1 MSVHFY
7 IYPFVSP
14 RSICYNFNNSYDET
28 EGWLLSKH
36 VIDDAKRCLQC
47 NRPLCTAGCPIQT
60 PIKEAIRLLL
70 DNRISEAGKLLFDN
84 NPLSLVCC
92 HVCPQENQCEGHCVM
107 GKKGSP
113 VQISSIEQY
122 ISDFYLNIYKP
133 VPSRKDRGKVAIIGS
148 GPAGITIA
156 FLLCQKD
163 YDVTIYEGHDQIGG
177 ILRYG
182 IPEFR
187 LPKSIL
193 NRLMKTLIDS
203 GVKIRPNTVI
213 GTNLSVDDLIR
224 DGVDAIFMGTGVW
237 RPRKLSIPGE
247 SLGHVHFAI
256 DYLKNPDVYGLGE
269 RLAVIGAGNVA
280 MDVARTAFRHG
291 CRKVSIIC
299 NAGEACVTA
308 RAVETEYAR
317 IDGSRIIHNKTAVR
331 FVDEGVVLA
340 DSVETVNED
349 GETMIGP
356 VPGTETLFPAD
367 SVIVA
372 IGQGPRSVIVSSTTG
387 IEVKDSGLVAV
398 DEYGRTSREGIFASG
413 DVVTGAK
420 TVVEAVK
427 VSRKV
432 VDAIDAY
439 VTRKRAGER

>member
-1 MSVHFY
+1 M
-7 IYPFVSP
+7 
-14 RSICYNFNNSYDET
+14 
-28 EGWLLSKH
+28 SKH

-47 NRPLCTAGCPIQT
+47 NKPLCSTGCPIRT
-60 PIKEAIRLLL
+60 PIKEAIGLLL

-84 NPLSLVCC
+84 NPLSIVCC
-92 HVCPQENQCEGHCVM
+92 HVCPQENQCEGHCVL
-107 GKKGSP
+107 GRKGSP

-133 VPSRKDRGKVAIIGS
+133 IPSLKNRGKVAIIGS

-156 FLLCQKD
+156 FLLCQKN

-193 NRLMKTLIDS
+193 GRLMKTLMES
-203 GVKIRPNTVI
+203 GVKIRPNTNI
-213 GTNLSVDDLIR
+213 GMNLSIDELIR
-224 DGVDAIFMGTGVW
+224 DGFDAIFMGTGVW
-237 RPRKLSIPGE
+237 RPRKLNIPGE

-256 DYLKNPDVYGLGE
+256 DYLKNPDVYWLGE
-269 RLAVIGAGNVA
+269 TLAVIGAGNVA
-280 MDVARTAFRHG
+280 MDAARTAFRHG
-291 CRKVSIIC
+291 CREVNIIC
-299 NAGEACVTA
+299 NADESCVTA
-308 RAVETEYAR
+308 RAVETEYAK
-317 IDGSRIIHNKTAVR
+317 IDGARIIYNKTAVK
-331 FVDEGVVLA
+331 FVDEGIILA
-340 DSVETVNED
+340 DSDVSVNEN
-349 GETMIGP
+349 GETIVRP
-356 VPGTETLFPAD
+356 APGTETLFPVD

-387 IEVKDSGLVAV
+387 IKVIDSGLVAV
-398 DEYGRTSREGIFASG
+398 DEYGRTSREGVFASG

-432 VDAIDAY
+432 ADAIDEY
-439 VTRKRAGER
+439 VTRKRAGEARE